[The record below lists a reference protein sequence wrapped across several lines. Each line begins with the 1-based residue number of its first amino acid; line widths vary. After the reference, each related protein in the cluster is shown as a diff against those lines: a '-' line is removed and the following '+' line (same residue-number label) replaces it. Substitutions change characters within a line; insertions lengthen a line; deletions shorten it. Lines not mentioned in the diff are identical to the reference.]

1 MELMS
6 DVFAPDA
13 LIPALYTCDGRDI
26 SPPLAWTKPPAE
38 AKSFAIIADDPDA
51 PMGTWL
57 HWLMWNIPPG
67 ARSLAESQSTAKELP
82 GGARQGTNDFHKIG
96 YGGPCPPS
104 GTHRYNFRLYALDRI
119 LDLPGGASRSQL
131 EAAMKGHIL
140 AETRLVGKYRRG

>member
-13 LIPALYTCDGRDI
+13 LIPVLYTCDGKDI
-26 SPPLAWTKPPAE
+26 SPPLKWTNPPAE
-38 AKSFAIIADDPDA
+38 AKSFALVADDPDA

-57 HWLMWNIPPG
+57 HWLIWNIPAG
-67 ARSLAESQSTAKELP
+67 AHSLAASQSTAKELP
-82 GGARQGTNDFHKIG
+82 AGARQGTNDFHKIG

-119 LDLPGGASRSQL
+119 LDLPGGASRAQL

-140 AETRLVGKYRRG
+140 AEARLVGKYRRG